1 MAGSIINRA
10 DNDDY
15 FPIRKDLTS
24 RLVHEGK
31 PNPPA
36 TMKSDYTSLVVLIG
50 MTLTGC
56 AHHLPDTAP
65 AHYNPDCYVNIYEH
79 SGIRSQ
85 VVQLHGPST
94 YSSFK
99 HLKERDWDNQIG
111 SL

>member
-1 MAGSIINRA
+1 
-10 DNDDY
+10 
-15 FPIRKDLTS
+15 
-24 RLVHEGK
+24 
-31 PNPPA
+31 
-36 TMKSDYTSLVVLIG
+36 MKSDYTSLVVLIG